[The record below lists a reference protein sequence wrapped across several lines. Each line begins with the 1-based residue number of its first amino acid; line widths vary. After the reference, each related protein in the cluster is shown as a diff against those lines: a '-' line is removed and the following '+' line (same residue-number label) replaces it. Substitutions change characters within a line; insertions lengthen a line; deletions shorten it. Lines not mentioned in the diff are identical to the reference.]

1 MMEIQM
7 LSAKQVADMLSV
19 DKTTLI
25 RQLRKID
32 LPYIKFGRQY
42 RFEKKDVEEFLRKRY
57 QNHASA

>member
-1 MMEIQM
+1 M

-57 QNHASA
+57 QKHDAA